1 MESFLKHDGPALLD
15 VHTNPM
21 ELVMPP
27 DPNLNQ
33 VSSTS
38 LYAIKALMSGR
49 VDDVKNLLVNN
60 FIK

>member
-1 MESFLKHDGPALLD
+1 
-15 VHTNPM
+15 
-21 ELVMPP
+21 MPP